1 MKASGQMNTPHMGTL
16 MKLALWKIH
25 LRCVVPRLWIW
36 KTGVNS
42 MHRKSSR
49 QFLSRLFCCSHFE
62 TLKSAL
68 FQAFLLQSESEKALT
83 DAEKALTDAAP
94 VGRPPNIPRA
104 SLAFVGEG
112 NFVLDAEPQDL
123 AWSPKTISVVTW
135 PQFYRSYIYIYF
147 LLFMRKEKTHGS
159 FLFDFFQSSLEPPWA
174 K

>member
-1 MKASGQMNTPHMGTL
+1 
-16 MKLALWKIH
+16 
-25 LRCVVPRLWIW
+25 
-36 KTGVNS
+36 

-49 QFLSRLFCCSHFE
+49 QFFSRLFCCSHFE

-83 DAEKALTDAAP
+83 DAEKALADAAP

-135 PQFYRSYIYIYF
+135 PQFYNQVWNPLGQSRNNVKRITVHAYITVA
-147 LLFMRKEKTHGS
+147 LMPCLFSG
-159 FLFDFFQSSLEPPWA
+159 SSLRRGAGPGRLLARKKKILCEV
-174 K
+174 